1 MADATASSDSEE
13 SVEADRVTVKV
24 CATEEES
31 VTVNVPAARI
41 VKVVVDPWT
50 SEAPLLLRTAVPT
63 AMGQGRELLV
73 SVIVNVSSTAPVIV
87 VALADQAEQLTLML
101 AGDASAAC
109 AGGAMSPAVR
119 SAAILAMP
127 RVRRKERESAM
138 KIPLSRCTNT

>member
-1 MADATASSDSEE
+1 MGASTASSDSE
-13 SVEADRVTVKV
+13 EADRVTVKV

-41 VKVVVDPWT
+41 VKVVVDPAP
-50 SEAPLLLRTAVPT
+50 SEVPLLLETVVPT
-63 AMGQGRELLV
+63 AMVQPRAVLV

-101 AGDASAAC
+101 AGDALAAC

-127 RVRRKERESAM
+127 RVRRKEPESAM
-138 KIPLSRCTNT
+138 KIPLIRCTNT

>member
-1 MADATASSDSEE
+1 MADAVE

-41 VKVVVDPWT
+41 VKVVVDPAP
-50 SEAPLLLRTAVPT
+50 SEVPLLLETAVPT
-63 AMGQGRELLV
+63 AMVQPRAVLV

-101 AGDASAAC
+101 AGDALAAC

-119 SAAILAMP
+119 SAAILAIP
-127 RVRRKERESAM
+127 RVRRKEPESTM
-138 KIPLSRCTNT
+138 ENPLSRCTNT